1 MFGGA
6 FKPANVMGMF
16 MVDAFTLLYQVIILI
31 AALACCTLSHAYI
44 ESYKDNREE
53 LYILMLSSVTGAMLM
68 VASSHYASFFIS
80 LELMSIP
87 VYGLLAYTHQRS
99 KSLEAGVKYLVLSA
113 TASAML
119 LMGMA
124 YIYAYT
130 GSMSFYDNV
139 QALMQN
145 IQQPMVLL
153 GLGLIVF
160 AVAFKLS
167 LAPFHKWTP
176 DVYAG
181 APTPIATFLATAA
194 KVATIGLFVRY
205 ILTSGAILVD
215 SIVTILTVI
224 AVLSILVGNFLA
236 VKQVNLKRILAYSSI
251 AHFGYLLI
259 GLISMTYASLGN
271 VSVYVITYVLTTIGA
286 FGAVA
291 LMSSPYNNVDEAE
304 SLADYRGL
312 FWRRPVL
319 TAVLTVMMLSLAGIP
334 LTAGFI
340 GKFLV
345 VMAAVTTQ
353 HWFLAAMIIVGS
365 GIGLYYYLRV
375 MVVMYMTP
383 PDAPRVDA
391 VDHWG
396 QKVGG
401 IMVLLAAAAVLVIGI
416 YPDPIIK
423 CSPVAIH
430 EIRHPLIRHKLGLL
444 RRADISTKNFREL
457 AQEVTMLLTYE
468 ATKDLPVCDHEIDG
482 WNGKVTVDRIVGKK
496 ITVVPILRAGIG
508 MLDGF
513 LNLIP
518 SAKVSVLGLERD
530 EETLEAR
537 TYYKK
542 LVPDVQNRLAMI
554 IDPMLATG
562 SSLVAAINVLKAS
575 GCKDIRVMV
584 LVAAPEGIKRVLDA
598 HPDITIFT
606 ASIDQGL
613 NANGYIVPGLGDAGD
628 KIFGSVQKD

>member
-1 MFGGA
+1 MNFTMSFSELMPLAPVMIVALTAIVVMLLIAIKRNHNLSATASVVGLNLALLYILFAMFGGA
-6 FKPANVMGMF
+6 FAPSNVMGMF
-16 MVDAFTLLYQVIILI
+16 MVDPFSMLYQLVIIV

-44 ESYKDNREE
+44 ENYTDNREE
-53 LYILMLSSVTGAMLM
+53 LYILMLCSVAGAMLM

-99 KSLEAGVKYLVLSA
+99 RSLEAGIKYLVLSA

-130 GSMSFYDNV
+130 GSLSFYDNV
-139 QALMQN
+139 QALMQA
-145 IQQPMVLL
+145 IQQPMVIL
-153 GLGLIVF
+153 GLGLIIC

-181 APTPIATFLATAA
+181 APAPIATFLATVA

-205 ILTSGAILVD
+205 LLSSGAILVD
-215 SIVTILTVI
+215 SIVTIITII

-236 VKQVNLKRILAYSSI
+236 VRQVNLKRILGYSSI

-271 VSVYVITYVLTTIGA
+271 VTVYVITYVLTTIGA
-286 FGAVA
+286 FGVVA
-291 LMSSPYNNVDEAE
+291 LMSSPYNNDNEAE

-312 FWRRPVL
+312 FWRRPIL
-319 TAVLTVMMLSLAGIP
+319 TATLTVMMLSLAGIP

-345 VMAAVTTQ
+345 IMAAVTTQ

-383 PDAPRVDA
+383 PDTPRIDA
-391 VDHWG
+391 DKHWG

-401 IMVLLAAAAVLVIGI
+401 LMVLAAALAVLVIGV

-423 CSPVAIH
+423 MALQAEILSPLH
-430 EIRHPLIRHKLGLL
+430 
-444 RRADISTKNFREL
+444 F
-457 AQEVTMLLTYE
+457 ML
-468 ATKDLPVCDHEIDG
+468 
-482 WNGKVTVDRIVGKK
+482 
-496 ITVVPILRAGIG
+496 
-508 MLDGF
+508 
-513 LNLIP
+513 
-518 SAKVSVLGLERD
+518 S
-530 EETLEAR
+530 
-537 TYYKK
+537 
-542 LVPDVQNRLAMI
+542 Q
-554 IDPMLATG
+554 
-562 SSLVAAINVLKAS
+562 
-575 GCKDIRVMV
+575 
-584 LVAAPEGIKRVLDA
+584 
-598 HPDITIFT
+598 
-606 ASIDQGL
+606 Q
-613 NANGYIVPGLGDAGD
+613 
-628 KIFGSVQKD
+628 

>member
-1 MFGGA
+1 MNFTMSFSQLMPLAPVMIVALTAIVVMILTSIKRNHNLIATTTVVGLNLAALYLLISMFGGA
-6 FKPANVMGMF
+6 FAPANVMGMF
-16 MVDAFTLLYQVIILI
+16 MIDPFTVLYQLVILI
-31 AALACCTLSHAYI
+31 AALACATLSHAYI
-44 ESYKDNREE
+44 ETYQDNREE
-53 LYILMLSSVTGAMLM
+53 LYILMLCSVAGAMLM
-68 VASSHYASFFIS
+68 VASAHYASFFIS

-99 KSLEAGVKYLVLSA
+99 WSLEAGIKYLVLSA

-130 GSMSFYDNV
+130 GSLAFYDSV
-139 QALMQN
+139 QAFMEALK
-145 IQQPMVLL
+145 QPMVLL
-153 GLGLIVF
+153 GLGLIIF

-181 APTPIATFLATAA
+181 APAPIATFLATAA

-205 ILTSGAILVD
+205 LLTSGAILIE
-215 SIVTILTVI
+215 SIVTIITVI
-224 AVLSILVGNFLA
+224 AVLSILAGNLLA
-236 VKQVNLKRILAYSSI
+236 VRQVNLKRILAYSSI

-259 GLISMTYASLGN
+259 ALISMTYASLGS
-271 VSVYVITYVLTTIGA
+271 VSVYVVTYVLTTIGA

-291 LMSSPYNNVDEAE
+291 LMSSPYNNLDEAE

-319 TAVLTVMMLSLAGIP
+319 TATLTVMMLSLAGIP

-383 PDAPRVDA
+383 PETPRIDADR
-391 VDHWG
+391 HWG

-401 IMVLLAAAAVLVIGI
+401 IMVLAAAALVLVIGI
-416 YPDPIIK
+416 YPDPLIK
-423 CSPVAIH
+423 LALQSEILSPLH
-430 EIRHPLIRHKLGLL
+430 
-444 RRADISTKNFREL
+444 F
-457 AQEVTMLLTYE
+457 MLT
-468 ATKDLPVCDHEIDG
+468 
-482 WNGKVTVDRIVGKK
+482 
-496 ITVVPILRAGIG
+496 
-508 MLDGF
+508 
-513 LNLIP
+513 
-518 SAKVSVLGLERD
+518 
-530 EETLEAR
+530 
-537 TYYKK
+537 
-542 LVPDVQNRLAMI
+542 Q
-554 IDPMLATG
+554 
-562 SSLVAAINVLKAS
+562 
-575 GCKDIRVMV
+575 
-584 LVAAPEGIKRVLDA
+584 
-598 HPDITIFT
+598 
-606 ASIDQGL
+606 Q
-613 NANGYIVPGLGDAGD
+613 
-628 KIFGSVQKD
+628 

>member
-1 MFGGA
+1 MNFTMSFSELMPLAPVMIVALTAVVVMILTSIKRNHNLIATASVVGLNLAAANILLNMFGGQFA
-6 FKPANVMGMF
+6 PSNVMGMF
-16 MVDAFTLLYQVIILI
+16 MVDPFTMLYQLVILI
-31 AALACCTLSHAYI
+31 ASLACCTLSHAYI
-44 ESYKDNREE
+44 ETYKDNREE
-53 LYILMLSSVTGAMLM
+53 LYILMLCSVAGAMLM

-87 VYGLLAYTHQRS
+87 VYGMLAYTHQRAN
-99 KSLEAGVKYLVLSA
+99 SLEAGIKYLVLSA

-130 GSMSFYDNV
+130 GSLSFYESF

-145 IQQPMVLL
+145 IRQPMVLL
-153 GLGLIVF
+153 GLALIIF
-160 AVAFKLS
+160 AVGFKLS

-181 APTPIATFLATAA
+181 APAPIATFLATAA
-194 KVATIGLFVRY
+194 KVATIGLFVRFL
-205 ILTSGAILVD
+205 LTSGAMLVE
-215 SIVTILTVI
+215 SLVTIITII

-236 VKQVNLKRILAYSSI
+236 VRQVNLKRILGYSSI

-319 TAVLTVMMLSLAGIP
+319 TATLTVMMLSLAGIP

-375 MVVMYMTP
+375 MVVMYLTP
-383 PDAPRVDA
+383 PETPRIDAEK
-391 VDHWG
+391 HWG

-401 IMVLLAAAAVLVIGI
+401 IMVLGAAALVLLIGV
-416 YPDPIIK
+416 YPDP
-423 CSPVAIH
+423 
-430 EIRHPLIRHKLGLL
+430 
-444 RRADISTKNFREL
+444 
-457 AQEVTMLLTYE
+457 
-468 ATKDLPVCDHEIDG
+468 
-482 WNGKVTVDRIVGKK
+482 
-496 ITVVPILRAGIG
+496 
-508 MLDGF
+508 
-513 LNLIP
+513 
-518 SAKVSVLGLERD
+518 
-530 EETLEAR
+530 
-537 TYYKK
+537 
-542 LVPDVQNRLAMI
+542 
-554 IDPMLATG
+554 
-562 SSLVAAINVLKAS
+562 VLKISAMS
-575 GCKDIRVMV
+575 QV
-584 LVAAPEGIKRVLDA
+584 LAPIQQILFN
-598 HPDITIFT
+598 H
-606 ASIDQGL
+606 
-613 NANGYIVPGLGDAGD
+613 
-628 KIFGSVQKD
+628 

>member
-1 MFGGA
+1 MNFTISFSELMPLAPVMIVALTAIVVMILVAIKRNHNLIATASVVGLNLAAAYILIAMFGGS
-6 FKPANVMGMF
+6 FVPAHVMGMF
-16 MVDAFTLLYQVIILI
+16 MVDPFSMLYQLVIII

-53 LYILMLSSVTGAMLM
+53 LYILMLCSVAGAMLM
-68 VASSHYASFFIS
+68 VSSSHYASFFIS

-87 VYGLLAYTHQRS
+87 IYGLLAYTHQRS
-99 KSLEAGVKYLVLSA
+99 QSLEAGIKYLVLSA

-130 GSMSFYDNV
+130 GSLSFYDNV
-139 QALMQN
+139 KALMQAL
-145 IQQPMVLL
+145 QQPMVIL
-153 GLGLIVF
+153 GLGLIIF

-181 APTPIATFLATAA
+181 APAPIATFLATVA

-205 ILTSGAILVD
+205 LLTSGAILVE
-215 SIVTILTVI
+215 SIVTIITII

-236 VKQVNLKRILAYSSI
+236 VRQVNLKRILGYSSI

-259 GLISMTYASLGN
+259 GLVSMTFASLGS

-291 LMSSPYNNVDEAE
+291 LMSSPYNNVDEAQ

-319 TAVLTVMMLSLAGIP
+319 TATLTVMMLSLAGIP

-340 GKFLV
+340 GKFLI
-345 VMAAVTTQ
+345 VMAAVTTH
-353 HWFLAAMIIVGS
+353 HWFLAAMIVVGS

-383 PDAPRVDA
+383 PDTPRIDA
-391 VDHWG
+391 DKHWG

-401 IMVLLAAAAVLVIGI
+401 LMVLAAALAVLVIGV
-416 YPDPIIK
+416 YPDPVIK
-423 CSPVAIH
+423 MALQAEILSPLH
-430 EIRHPLIRHKLGLL
+430 
-444 RRADISTKNFREL
+444 F
-457 AQEVTMLLTYE
+457 ML
-468 ATKDLPVCDHEIDG
+468 
-482 WNGKVTVDRIVGKK
+482 
-496 ITVVPILRAGIG
+496 
-508 MLDGF
+508 
-513 LNLIP
+513 
-518 SAKVSVLGLERD
+518 S
-530 EETLEAR
+530 
-537 TYYKK
+537 
-542 LVPDVQNRLAMI
+542 Q
-554 IDPMLATG
+554 
-562 SSLVAAINVLKAS
+562 
-575 GCKDIRVMV
+575 
-584 LVAAPEGIKRVLDA
+584 
-598 HPDITIFT
+598 
-606 ASIDQGL
+606 Q
-613 NANGYIVPGLGDAGD
+613 
-628 KIFGSVQKD
+628 

>member
-1 MFGGA
+1 MNFTMSFSQLMPLAPVMIVALTAVVVMILIAIKRNHNLIATASVVGLNLAAAYILLTMFGGH
-6 FKPANVMGMF
+6 FVPANVMGMF
-16 MVDAFTLLYQVIILI
+16 MIDPFTLIYQLLIIV

-44 ESYKDNREE
+44 ENYQDKREE
-53 LYILMLSSVTGAMLM
+53 LYLLLLISVSGAMLM
-68 VASSHYASFFIS
+68 VASAHYASFFIS

-87 VYGLLAYTHQRS
+87 MYGLLAYTYQRS
-99 KSLEAGVKYLVLSA
+99 HSLEAGVKYLVLSA

-130 GSMSFYDNV
+130 GSLSFYDSV
-139 QALMQN
+139 QALFN
-145 IQQPMVLL
+145 AIRQPMVIL
-153 GLGLIVF
+153 GLGLIIF

-176 DVYAG
+176 DVYSG
-181 APTPIATFLATAA
+181 APAPIATFLATAA

-205 ILTSGAILVD
+205 MLTSGAILVD
-215 SIVTILTVI
+215 SLITILTII
-224 AVLSILVGNFLA
+224 AVLSILVGNLLA
-236 VKQVNLKRILAYSSI
+236 VRQVNLKRILGYSSI

-259 GLISMTYASLGN
+259 ALISMTYASLGS
-271 VSVYVITYVLTTIGA
+271 VTVYVVTYVLTTIGA

-319 TAVLTVMMLSLAGIP
+319 TATLTVMMLSLAGIP

-383 PDAPRVDA
+383 PDVPRIDA
-391 VDHWG
+391 DKHWG

-401 IMVLLAAAAVLVIGI
+401 IMVLAAAALVLIIGI

-423 CSPVAIH
+423 LALEGEILSPLH
-430 EIRHPLIRHKLGLL
+430 
-444 RRADISTKNFREL
+444 F
-457 AQEVTMLLTYE
+457 
-468 ATKDLPVCDHEIDG
+468 
-482 WNGKVTVDRIVGKK
+482 
-496 ITVVPILRAGIG
+496 
-508 MLDGF
+508 
-513 LNLIP
+513 
-518 SAKVSVLGLERD
+518 VLS
-530 EETLEAR
+530 
-537 TYYKK
+537 
-542 LVPDVQNRLAMI
+542 QQ
-554 IDPMLATG
+554 
-562 SSLVAAINVLKAS
+562 
-575 GCKDIRVMV
+575 
-584 LVAAPEGIKRVLDA
+584 
-598 HPDITIFT
+598 H
-606 ASIDQGL
+606 
-613 NANGYIVPGLGDAGD
+613 
-628 KIFGSVQKD
+628 

>member
-1 MFGGA
+1 M
-6 FKPANVMGMF
+6 
-16 MVDAFTLLYQVIILI
+16 
-31 AALACCTLSHAYI
+31 
-44 ESYKDNREE
+44 
-53 LYILMLSSVTGAMLM
+53 
-68 VASSHYASFFIS
+68 
-80 LELMSIP
+80 
-87 VYGLLAYTHQRS
+87 
-99 KSLEAGVKYLVLSA
+99 
-113 TASAML
+113 
-119 LMGMA
+119 
-124 YIYAYT
+124 
-130 GSMSFYDNV
+130 
-139 QALMQN
+139 
-145 IQQPMVLL
+145 
-153 GLGLIVF
+153 
-160 AVAFKLS
+160 
-167 LAPFHKWTP
+167 
-176 DVYAG
+176 
-181 APTPIATFLATAA
+181 
-194 KVATIGLFVRY
+194 
-205 ILTSGAILVD
+205 
-215 SIVTILTVI
+215 TILTVI

-423 CSPVAIH
+423 LALQSEILSPIH
-430 EIRHPLIRHKLGLL
+430 
-444 RRADISTKNFREL
+444 F
-457 AQEVTMLLTYE
+457 MLSQQ
-468 ATKDLPVCDHEIDG
+468 H
-482 WNGKVTVDRIVGKK
+482 
-496 ITVVPILRAGIG
+496 
-508 MLDGF
+508 
-513 LNLIP
+513 
-518 SAKVSVLGLERD
+518 
-530 EETLEAR
+530 
-537 TYYKK
+537 
-542 LVPDVQNRLAMI
+542 
-554 IDPMLATG
+554 
-562 SSLVAAINVLKAS
+562 
-575 GCKDIRVMV
+575 
-584 LVAAPEGIKRVLDA
+584 
-598 HPDITIFT
+598 
-606 ASIDQGL
+606 
-613 NANGYIVPGLGDAGD
+613 
-628 KIFGSVQKD
+628 

>member
-1 MFGGA
+1 
-6 FKPANVMGMF
+6 
-16 MVDAFTLLYQVIILI
+16 LILI
-31 AALACCTLSHAYI
+31 AALACMTLSHAYI
-44 ESYKDNREE
+44 ETYKDNREE
-53 LYILMLSSVTGAMLM
+53 LYLLMLASVTGAMLM
-68 VASSHYASFFIS
+68 VASSHYAAFFIS

-87 VYGLLAYTHQRS
+87 VYGLLAYTHQRT

-130 GSMSFYDNV
+130 GSLSFYESV

-145 IQQPMVLL
+145 MNQPLVLL
-153 GLGLIVF
+153 GIGFIVF

-176 DVYAG
+176 DVYEG
-181 APTPIATFLATAA
+181 APAPIVTFLATAA
-194 KVATIGLFVRY
+194 KVATIGVFVRY
-205 ILTSGAILVD
+205 LLASGAILVD
-215 SIVTILTVI
+215 SIVTILTII

-271 VSVYVITYVLTTIGA
+271 VTVYVITYVLTTIGA

-291 LMSSPYNNVDEAE
+291 LMSSPYNNTSEAS
-304 SLADYRGL
+304 SLAEYRGL

-345 VMAAVTTQ
+345 IMAAVTTQ

-383 PDAPRVDA
+383 PEKPVHDA

-401 IMVLLAAAAVLVIGI
+401 IMVLLAALAVLVIGI

-423 CSPVAIH
+423 
-430 EIRHPLIRHKLGLL
+430 
-444 RRADISTKNFREL
+444 L
-457 AQEVTMLLTYE
+457 A
-468 ATKDLPVCDHEIDG
+468 
-482 WNGKVTVDRIVGKK
+482 
-496 ITVVPILRAGIG
+496 
-508 MLDGF
+508 
-513 LNLIP
+513 
-518 SAKVSVLGLERD
+518 
-530 EETLEAR
+530 LEAEI
-537 TYYKK
+537 
-542 LVPDVQNRLAMI
+542 LSPLHF
-554 IDPMLATG
+554 ML
-562 SSLVAAINVLKAS
+562 
-575 GCKDIRVMV
+575 
-584 LVAAPEGIKRVLDA
+584 
-598 HPDITIFT
+598 
-606 ASIDQGL
+606 Q
-613 NANGYIVPGLGDAGD
+613 
-628 KIFGSVQKD
+628 QQ

>member
-1 MFGGA
+1 MNFTMSFSELMPLAPVMIVALTAIVVMLLIAIKRNHNLSATASVVGLNLALLYILFAMFGGA
-6 FKPANVMGMF
+6 FAPSNVMGMF
-16 MVDAFTLLYQVIILI
+16 MVDPFSMLYQLVIVV

-44 ESYKDNREE
+44 ENYTDNREE
-53 LYILMLSSVTGAMLM
+53 LYILMLCSVAGAMLM

-99 KSLEAGVKYLVLSA
+99 RSLEAGIKYLVLSA

-130 GSMSFYDNV
+130 GSLSFYDNV
-139 QALMQN
+139 QALMQA
-145 IQQPMVLL
+145 IQQPMVIL
-153 GLGLIVF
+153 GLGLIIC

-181 APTPIATFLATAA
+181 APAPIATFLATVA

-205 ILTSGAILVD
+205 LLSSGAILVD
-215 SIVTILTVI
+215 SIVTIITII

-236 VKQVNLKRILAYSSI
+236 VRQVNLKRILGYSSI

-271 VSVYVITYVLTTIGA
+271 VTVYVITYVLTTIGA
-286 FGAVA
+286 FGVVA
-291 LMSSPYNNVDEAE
+291 LMSSPYNNDNEAE

-312 FWRRPVL
+312 FWRRPIL
-319 TAVLTVMMLSLAGIP
+319 TATLTVMMLSLAGIP

-345 VMAAVTTQ
+345 VMAAITTQ

-383 PDAPRVDA
+383 PDTPRIDA
-391 VDHWG
+391 DKHWG

-401 IMVLLAAAAVLVIGI
+401 IMVLAAALAVLVIGV

-423 CSPVAIH
+423 LALQAEILSPLH
-430 EIRHPLIRHKLGLL
+430 
-444 RRADISTKNFREL
+444 F
-457 AQEVTMLLTYE
+457 ML
-468 ATKDLPVCDHEIDG
+468 
-482 WNGKVTVDRIVGKK
+482 
-496 ITVVPILRAGIG
+496 
-508 MLDGF
+508 
-513 LNLIP
+513 
-518 SAKVSVLGLERD
+518 S
-530 EETLEAR
+530 
-537 TYYKK
+537 
-542 LVPDVQNRLAMI
+542 Q
-554 IDPMLATG
+554 
-562 SSLVAAINVLKAS
+562 
-575 GCKDIRVMV
+575 
-584 LVAAPEGIKRVLDA
+584 
-598 HPDITIFT
+598 
-606 ASIDQGL
+606 Q
-613 NANGYIVPGLGDAGD
+613 
-628 KIFGSVQKD
+628 

>member
-1 MFGGA
+1 MNFTISFSELMPLAPVMIVALTAIVVMILVAIKRNHNLIATASVVGLNLAAAYILITMFGGA
-6 FKPANVMGMF
+6 FVPTNVMGMF
-16 MVDAFTLLYQVIILI
+16 MIDPFSMLYQLVIIV

-53 LYILMLSSVTGAMLM
+53 LYILMLCSVAGAMLM
-68 VASSHYASFFIS
+68 VSSSHYASFFIS

-87 VYGLLAYTHQRS
+87 IYGLLAYTHQRS
-99 KSLEAGVKYLVLSA
+99 QSLEAGIKYLVLSA

-130 GSMSFYDNV
+130 GSLSFYDNV
-139 QALMQN
+139 QALMQA
-145 IQQPMVLL
+145 IQQPMVIL
-153 GLGLIVF
+153 GLGLIIF

-181 APTPIATFLATAA
+181 APAPIATFLATAA

-205 ILTSGAILVD
+205 LLTSGAILVE
-215 SIVTILTVI
+215 SIVTIITII

-236 VKQVNLKRILAYSSI
+236 VRQVNLKRILGYSSI

-259 GLISMTYASLGN
+259 GLVSMTFASLGS

-291 LMSSPYNNVDEAE
+291 LMSSPYNNTDEAE

-319 TAVLTVMMLSLAGIP
+319 TATLTVMMLSLAGIP

-340 GKFLV
+340 GKFLI

-353 HWFLAAMIIVGS
+353 HWFLAAMIVIGS

-383 PDAPRVDA
+383 PDTPRIDA
-391 VDHWG
+391 DKHWG

-401 IMVLLAAAAVLVIGI
+401 LMVLASALAVLVIGV

-423 CSPVAIH
+423 LALQAEILSPLH
-430 EIRHPLIRHKLGLL
+430 
-444 RRADISTKNFREL
+444 F
-457 AQEVTMLLTYE
+457 ML
-468 ATKDLPVCDHEIDG
+468 
-482 WNGKVTVDRIVGKK
+482 
-496 ITVVPILRAGIG
+496 
-508 MLDGF
+508 
-513 LNLIP
+513 
-518 SAKVSVLGLERD
+518 S
-530 EETLEAR
+530 
-537 TYYKK
+537 
-542 LVPDVQNRLAMI
+542 Q
-554 IDPMLATG
+554 
-562 SSLVAAINVLKAS
+562 
-575 GCKDIRVMV
+575 
-584 LVAAPEGIKRVLDA
+584 
-598 HPDITIFT
+598 
-606 ASIDQGL
+606 Q
-613 NANGYIVPGLGDAGD
+613 
-628 KIFGSVQKD
+628 

>member
-1 MFGGA
+1 MNFTMSFSELMPLAPVMIVALTAIVVMLLIAIKRNHNLSATASVVGLNLALLYILFAMFGGA
-6 FKPANVMGMF
+6 FAPSNVMGMF
-16 MVDAFTLLYQVIILI
+16 MVDPFSMLYQLVIVV

-44 ESYKDNREE
+44 ENYTDNREE
-53 LYILMLSSVTGAMLM
+53 LYILMLCSVAGAMLM

-99 KSLEAGVKYLVLSA
+99 RSLEAGIKYLVLSA

-130 GSMSFYDNV
+130 GSLSFYDNV
-139 QALMQN
+139 QALMQA
-145 IQQPMVLL
+145 IQQPMVIL
-153 GLGLIVF
+153 GLGLIIC

-181 APTPIATFLATAA
+181 APAPIATFLATVA

-205 ILTSGAILVD
+205 MLTSGAILID
-215 SIVTILTVI
+215 SIVTIITII
-224 AVLSILVGNFLA
+224 AVLSVLVGNFLA
-236 VKQVNLKRILAYSSI
+236 VRQVNLKRILGYSSI

-271 VSVYVITYVLTTIGA
+271 VTVYVITYVLTTIGA
-286 FGAVA
+286 FGVVA
-291 LMSSPYNNVDEAE
+291 LMSSPYNNDNEAE

-312 FWRRPVL
+312 FWRRPIL
-319 TAVLTVMMLSLAGIP
+319 TATLTVMMLSLAGIP

-345 VMAAVTTQ
+345 IMAAVTTQ

-383 PDAPRVDA
+383 PDTPRIDA
-391 VDHWG
+391 DKHWG

-401 IMVLLAAAAVLVIGI
+401 IMVLAAALAVLAMGV

-423 CSPVAIH
+423 MALQAEILSPLH
-430 EIRHPLIRHKLGLL
+430 
-444 RRADISTKNFREL
+444 F
-457 AQEVTMLLTYE
+457 ML
-468 ATKDLPVCDHEIDG
+468 
-482 WNGKVTVDRIVGKK
+482 
-496 ITVVPILRAGIG
+496 
-508 MLDGF
+508 
-513 LNLIP
+513 
-518 SAKVSVLGLERD
+518 S
-530 EETLEAR
+530 
-537 TYYKK
+537 
-542 LVPDVQNRLAMI
+542 Q
-554 IDPMLATG
+554 
-562 SSLVAAINVLKAS
+562 
-575 GCKDIRVMV
+575 
-584 LVAAPEGIKRVLDA
+584 
-598 HPDITIFT
+598 
-606 ASIDQGL
+606 Q
-613 NANGYIVPGLGDAGD
+613 
-628 KIFGSVQKD
+628 

>member
-1 MFGGA
+1 MNFTMSFSELMPLAPVMIVALTTIVAMLLTAIKRNHNLIATASVVGLNLAAIYIVCSMFGKFGLSFA
-6 FKPANVMGMF
+6 PANVMGMF
-16 MVDAFTLLYQVIILI
+16 MVDSFTMFYQFVMLI

-44 ESYKDNREE
+44 ETYKDNREE
-53 LYILMLSSVTGAMLM
+53 LYILMLASVTGAMLM

-87 VYGLLAYTHQRS
+87 IYGLLAYTHQRS
-99 KSLEAGVKYLVLSA
+99 QSLEAGVKYLVLSA

-130 GSMSFYDNV
+130 GSLSFYDSV
-139 QALMQN
+139 QVLVES
-145 IQQPMVLL
+145 IHKPMVIL

-160 AVAFKLS
+160 AIAFKLS

-181 APTPIATFLATAA
+181 APAPVATFLATAA

-205 ILTSGAILVD
+205 ILASGAMLVE
-215 SIVTILTVI
+215 SIVTIITVL
-224 AVLSILVGNFLA
+224 AVLSIVVGNLLA
-236 VKQVNLKRILAYSSI
+236 VRQVNLKRILGYSSI
-251 AHFGYLLI
+251 AHFGYLLVA
-259 GLISMTYASLGN
+259 LISTSYASLG
-271 VSVYVITYVLTTIGA
+271 SISLYVVTYVLTTIGA

-291 LMSSPYNNVDEAE
+291 LMSSPYNNVSEAE

-345 VMAAVTTQ
+345 IMAAVTTQ

-383 PDAPRVDA
+383 PDNPRMDA

-401 IMVLLAAAAVLVIGI
+401 IMVLAAAALVLIIGV
-416 YPDPIIK
+416 YPDPVIK
-423 CSPVAIH
+423 LALQAEILSPLH
-430 EIRHPLIRHKLGLL
+430 M
-444 RRADISTKNFREL
+444 
-457 AQEVTMLLTYE
+457 ML
-468 ATKDLPVCDHEIDG
+468 
-482 WNGKVTVDRIVGKK
+482 
-496 ITVVPILRAGIG
+496 
-508 MLDGF
+508 M
-513 LNLIP
+513 
-518 SAKVSVLGLERD
+518 
-530 EETLEAR
+530 
-537 TYYKK
+537 
-542 LVPDVQNRLAMI
+542 Q
-554 IDPMLATG
+554 
-562 SSLVAAINVLKAS
+562 
-575 GCKDIRVMV
+575 
-584 LVAAPEGIKRVLDA
+584 
-598 HPDITIFT
+598 
-606 ASIDQGL
+606 Q
-613 NANGYIVPGLGDAGD
+613 
-628 KIFGSVQKD
+628 Q

>member
-1 MFGGA
+1 MNFTLSFSELMPLAPVMIVGLTAIVAMLLTALKRNHNLVATAAVMGLNLSVIYLLVMLFGSSFA
-6 FKPANVMGMF
+6 PSNVMGMF
-16 MVDAFTLLYQVIILI
+16 MVDQFTVLYQLIIVI

-44 ESYKDNREE
+44 EGYKDHREE
-53 LYILMLSSVTGAMLM
+53 LYLLMLFSVAGAMLM

-87 VYGLLAYTHQRS
+87 VYGMLAYTHQRT

-130 GSMSFYDNV
+130 GSLSFYDSV
-139 QALMQN
+139 QALIEN
-145 IQQPMVLL
+145 ISQPMVIL
-153 GLGLIVF
+153 GLGLIIF

-181 APTPIATFLATAA
+181 APAPMATFLATAA

-205 ILTSGAILVD
+205 LLTSGAILID
-215 SIVTILTVI
+215 SIVTILTI
-224 AVLSILVGNFLA
+224 LAVLSILVGNLLA

-286 FGAVA
+286 FGAIA
-291 LMSSPYNNVDEAE
+291 LMSSPYNNLDEAE

-345 VMAAVTTQ
+345 IMAAVTTQ

-383 PDAPRVDA
+383 PETPRIDADKE
-391 VDHWG
+391 WG

-401 IMVLLAAAAVLVIGI
+401 IMVLIVTAAVLVIGV
-416 YPDPIIK
+416 YPDPIIQLALETEIL
-423 CSPVAIH
+423 SPLH
-430 EIRHPLIRHKLGLL
+430 
-444 RRADISTKNFREL
+444 F
-457 AQEVTMLLTYE
+457 ML
-468 ATKDLPVCDHEIDG
+468 
-482 WNGKVTVDRIVGKK
+482 
-496 ITVVPILRAGIG
+496 
-508 MLDGF
+508 
-513 LNLIP
+513 
-518 SAKVSVLGLERD
+518 S
-530 EETLEAR
+530 
-537 TYYKK
+537 
-542 LVPDVQNRLAMI
+542 Q
-554 IDPMLATG
+554 
-562 SSLVAAINVLKAS
+562 
-575 GCKDIRVMV
+575 
-584 LVAAPEGIKRVLDA
+584 
-598 HPDITIFT
+598 
-606 ASIDQGL
+606 Q
-613 NANGYIVPGLGDAGD
+613 
-628 KIFGSVQKD
+628 

>member
-1 MFGGA
+1 MNFTMSFSELMPLAPVMIVALTAIVVMLLIAIKRNHNLIATASVVGLNLAAAYVLIGMFGGA
-6 FKPANVMGMF
+6 FAPANVMGMF
-16 MVDAFTLLYQVIILI
+16 MLDPFTLLYQLVILI

-44 ESYKDNREE
+44 ESYQDNREE
-53 LYILMLSSVTGAMLM
+53 LYILMLCSVAGAMLM

-99 KSLEAGVKYLVLSA
+99 QSLEAGIKYLVLSA

-130 GSMSFYDNV
+130 GSLSFYDNV
-139 QALMQN
+139 QALMQA
-145 IQQPMVLL
+145 IKQPMVIL

-181 APTPIATFLATAA
+181 APAPIATFLATVA

-205 ILTSGAILVD
+205 LLASGAILVD
-215 SIVTILTVI
+215 SIVTIITII

-236 VKQVNLKRILAYSSI
+236 VRQVNLKRILGYSSI

-286 FGAVA
+286 FGVVA
-291 LMSSPYNNVDEAE
+291 LMSSPYNNADEAQ

-319 TAVLTVMMLSLAGIP
+319 TATLTVMMLSLAGIP

-353 HWFLAAMIIVGS
+353 HWFLAAMIVVGS

-383 PDAPRVDA
+383 PDTPRIDA
-391 VDHWG
+391 DKHWG

-401 IMVLLAAAAVLVIGI
+401 IMVLAAALAVLIIGV

-423 CSPVAIH
+423 LALQAEILSPLH
-430 EIRHPLIRHKLGLL
+430 
-444 RRADISTKNFREL
+444 F
-457 AQEVTMLLTYE
+457 ML
-468 ATKDLPVCDHEIDG
+468 
-482 WNGKVTVDRIVGKK
+482 
-496 ITVVPILRAGIG
+496 
-508 MLDGF
+508 
-513 LNLIP
+513 
-518 SAKVSVLGLERD
+518 S
-530 EETLEAR
+530 
-537 TYYKK
+537 
-542 LVPDVQNRLAMI
+542 Q
-554 IDPMLATG
+554 
-562 SSLVAAINVLKAS
+562 
-575 GCKDIRVMV
+575 
-584 LVAAPEGIKRVLDA
+584 
-598 HPDITIFT
+598 
-606 ASIDQGL
+606 Q
-613 NANGYIVPGLGDAGD
+613 
-628 KIFGSVQKD
+628 